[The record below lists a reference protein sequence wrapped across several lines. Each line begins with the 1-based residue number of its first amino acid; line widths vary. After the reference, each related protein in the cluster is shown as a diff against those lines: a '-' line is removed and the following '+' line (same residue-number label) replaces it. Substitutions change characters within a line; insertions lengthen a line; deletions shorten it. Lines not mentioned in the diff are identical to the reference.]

1 MINNRSQW
9 LYRLRTK
16 LIFGLFAIFAASLI
30 TSMLWIGYFQKIALL
45 NDSSLEASA
54 TSETLKSILK
64 LQMLKTSED
73 VLQRTLEESVEN
85 NQLLRV
91 NIINKEGVIKY
102 SSIKKEVGT
111 VISKS
116 DETCAGC
123 HGDNGSIKPTTQ
135 TILVQK
141 DGANRFL
148 RSVSPIWNEKEC
160 AKCHGTEN
168 KFLGILLT
176 EKSVERTF
184 TLISSVQ
191 KRLLF
196 SALIASVFM
205 IVIISIVTE
214 KFVTKPIANLL
225 NGTRE
230 IRRGNYS
237 ARIEYSGRGELAELS
252 EAFNNMSADIR
263 TNIEEI
269 KSMTSQLNLL
279 YTIVERLSKT
289 IDLKELKYIIVDLIN
304 DVLKANTTML
314 VTESG
319 QDETFEIMIKNKDG
333 DAPENHLYT
342 LKPNGNPPFKG
353 LTNEML
359 KNLKKKGSLDAYL
372 TEENHIVYLP
382 LGIRD
387 QNLGLLVV
395 MKTDKNFRDSDRELI
410 NALRNHASVA
420 FENAFL
426 YTMAITDELT
436 GVYTIRHFHSRMEE
450 QINKFN
456 RYGQKF
462 AMLML
467 DIDNFKKV
475 NDNYGHPV
483 GDTVLMKVAETI
495 KTSIRNIDLPFRYG
509 GEEFAVIL
517 PETSTNAAATVA
529 ERIRKNVNEMI
540 IQTDDDLKLS
550 VTVSIGV
557 SACPK
562 NGTIIRDIVTKA
574 DDALYNAK
582 ETGKN
587 RVCISES

>member
-1 MINNRSQW
+1 MINSRAQW
-9 LYRLRTK
+9 MYRLRTK

-73 VLQRTLEESVEN
+73 VLQRTLEKSVEN

-102 SSIKKEVGT
+102 SSAKKEVGT

-123 HGDNGSIKPTTQ
+123 HGDNDSIKPATL

-148 RSVSPIWNEKEC
+148 RSMSPIWNEKEC
-160 AKCHGTEN
+160 AKCHGTGN
-168 KFLGILLT
+168 KALGILLT

-252 EAFNNMSADIR
+252 EAFNNMSADIK

-269 KSMTSQLNLL
+269 KNMTSQLNLL

-333 DAPENHLYT
+333 DTPENHLYT
-342 LKPNGNPPFKG
+342 LKPNENPPFKG

-359 KNLKKKGSLDAYL
+359 KNLKKKGPLDAYL

-382 LGIRD
+382 LGIRE

-395 MKTDKNFRDSDRELI
+395 MKTDKNFRDSERELI

-483 GDTVLMKVAETI
+483 GDTVLRKVAETI

-529 ERIRKNVNEMI
+529 ERIRKNINEMI
-540 IQTDDDLKLS
+540 IQIEDDLKLS

-587 RVCISES
+587 KVCIST